1 MYVCKIPGVNAAAA
15 QGWFIA
21 GTIPL
26 MLAGGLHALLALLD
40 TVRPTYFAPIEGSVK
55 PLMEGTGVRLRR
67 MFPFSGGD
75 SKTPSMWRAGVGLH
89 NSHRL
94 RGFSLP
100 LLLLLFSPPDVKLVE
115 RLPATP

>member
-55 PLMEGTGVRLRR
+55 PVMEGSGVRLRR
-67 MFPFSGGD
+67 MFPCNGGD
-75 SKTPSMWRAGVGLH
+75 SATPSMWRVGVGFH
-89 NSHRL
+89 INPPPPR
-94 RGFSLP
+94 LP
-100 LLLLLFSPPDVKLVE
+100 LPVALLS
-115 RLPATP
+115 